1 MSYWTRTYYCCQG
14 PNFECWHNRF
24 SMHLNIKDIIRETD
38 LPGSLILSSKFC
50 TGNAVQ
56 VIVAGVQWLILD
68 PVFLLEGQKW
78 YLMIKHKT
86 RTLGSYTSLFML
98 FLFSK
103 RVKKG
108 TNMSS
113 FISKCY
119 LKRVFSFCRRKYS
132 NAQLLGLSVDDEM
145 LL

>member
-1 MSYWTRTYYCCQG
+1 M
-14 PNFECWHNRF
+14 
-24 SMHLNIKDIIRETD
+24 
-38 LPGSLILSSKFC
+38 
-50 TGNAVQ
+50 
-56 VIVAGVQWLILD
+56 ILD
-68 PVFLLEGQKW
+68 DTTQNQDFRKL
-78 YLMIKHKT
+78 HK
-86 RTLGSYTSLFML
+86 LVHAF
-98 FLFSK
+98 FFK

-108 TNMSS
+108 TNTSS